1 MHYFESKMSTTE
13 VDIETEVS
21 KMSQKEIHLI
31 QWEEWALSIEEHYH
45 AQELYKRNPTGHP
58 MGHR

>member
-1 MHYFESKMSTTE
+1 MSAVA
-13 VDIETEVS
+13 VDATVVETEQ
-21 KMSQKEIHLI
+21 MTSQEIMLI

-45 AQELYKRNPTGHP
+45 AVDLFNRNPGGQP

>member
-1 MHYFESKMSTTE
+1 MSAVAAVTTAAA
-13 VDIETEVS
+13 VETEQ
-21 KMSQKEIHLI
+21 MTSQEIMLI

-45 AQELYKRNPTGHP
+45 AVDLFNRNPGGHP